1 MKEQLHLLFAIAGLL
16 LLVSCGTSKNK
27 VVATMPE
34 LKTEIPKIAPK
45 EETELHPI
53 QIKYG
58 NLLGV
63 DPKEITDIPLYEF
76 VDEWLDAP
84 YKMGGESETGIDC
97 SSFAQR
103 FYVDNYSYLLERT
116 SFRMN
121 KAKSTDIFLGQ
132 EYLNEGDILFFK
144 SPNVDNKTIT
154 HVGIYL
160 KNNMFVSA
168 SGYAGPEK
176 ITGVKLSDLKHPYW
190 QERFISAGRKP
201 ISKYTSSSSD

>member
-1 MKEQLHLLFAIAGLL
+1 MKEQLHLLFAITGLL

-27 VVATMPE
+27 VVASMPE
-34 LKTEIPKIAPK
+34 LKAEKVSVIVQEA
-45 EETELHPI
+45 EMHPI

-63 DPKEITDIPLYEF
+63 DPKEITDIPLYSF
-76 VDEWLDAP
+76 VDQWLEAP

-103 FYVDNYSYLLERT
+103 FYVDNYGYLLERT
-116 SFRMN
+116 SGRMY

-176 ITGVKLSDLKHPYW
+176 MTGVKLSDLSHKYW

-201 ISKYTSSSSD
+201 ISKYSTDTAD